1 MQCEHVLSVCGIT
14 LLLDTDRPLLES
26 DAFRPFLTEASGPD
40 VTAVFRKTAV
50 LPPLPEKELYRE
62 ACYRIGRSESGNL
75 QKFFF
80 ENPDDPVCYAVAEYD
95 GANRHIRVS
104 YLEEYS
110 RCVSEIRNCFFHLG
124 FEELLLRRD
133 KVSFHASC
141 VETPLGGLLFSG
153 VSGIGKSTQ
162 ADLWCSHRGA
172 RQINGDRPI
181 LSREPEGW
189 FAWGSPYAGSSRCY
203 VNDRCPITAIL
214 LLKQGKEC
222 TLRRR
227 PLPEAF
233 RGIWVGL
240 TVRTWDPSFVDK
252 ASTLTLELVQT
263 VPVFEFCCTPD
274 GAAVDYLEQA
284 LRKEL
289 EL

>member
-1 MQCEHVLSVCGIT
+1 MQYPYFLSVSGVG
-14 LLLDTDRPLLES
+14 LLLES
-26 DAFRPFLTEASGPD
+26 DQPLSGSDAFLPFLAEPAEPD
-40 VTAVFRKTAV
+40 FTAVFRRVAA
-50 LPPLPEKELYRE
+50 LPPLPEQELYRE
-62 ACYRIGRSESGNL
+62 ACYRIGRNETGNF

-80 ENPDDPVCYAVAEYD
+80 EKPSDPVCYAVAEYD
-95 GANRHIRVS
+95 STNCNILVS
-104 YLEEYS
+104 YLEAYS
-110 RCVSEIRNCFFHLG
+110 HCVSEIRNSFFHLG

-162 ADLWCSHRGA
+162 ANLWCSHRGA

-181 LSREPEGW
+181 LSKEPEGW
-189 FAWGSPYAGSSRCY
+189 FAWGSPYAGSSRWY
-203 VNDRCPITAIL
+203 VNDSCPITAIL
-214 LLKQGKEC
+214 LLKQEKEC
-222 TLRRR
+222 ALRR
-227 PLPEAF
+227 LSLSEAF
-233 RGIWVGL
+233 RRIWSGL
-240 TVRTWDPSFVDK
+240 TVRTWDPSSVDR
-252 ASTLTLELVQT
+252 ASALALELVQT

-274 GAAVDYLEQA
+274 EAAVDYLERE